1 LDRLGIRRAYRATL
15 ASLRKETKPVIFL
28 YVVTAHSHSISLRTP
43 IDIEAEVRYAVH
55 NEYALTAID
64 FLSRRSRLTFLNAQI
79 ALDALP
85 RVVEIMGDELGWSKW
100 RRNKEIRD
108 TEIFMESMGVPFGM
122 RRYRIGWTE
131 WLAHWVDYLAGRGA
145 GKRVEDAVIAGA
157 VKYTANISRAQFDP
171 GEIDRLRR
179 SFTRRIPTV
188 DTENKWLSI
197 EDART
202 LVTEKV
208 NLGW

>member
-1 LDRLGIRRAYRATL
+1 M
-15 ASLRKETKPVIFL
+15 ASLWKEIEPVIFL
-28 YVVTAHSHSISLRTP
+28 CVVTAHSYSISLIP
-43 IDIEAEVRYAVH
+43 SIDIEAEVRYAVH

-108 TEIFMESMGVPFGM
+108 AEIFMESMGVPFGM

-188 DTENKWLSI
+188 DTENKWLSV

-202 LVTEKV
+202 LATEKV